1 MLRVNFSVVDENSG
15 TYLMNNKFVK
25 DVEIKA
31 GLSLTVSCR
40 QNRGHC
46 RIALVR
52 DHSVKDNERCLSYA
66 TTIVRYL
73 NHIEPRK

>member
-40 QNRGHC
+40 QNSPAEKEV
-46 RIALVR
+46 IAGLLW
-52 DHSVKDNERCLSYA
+52 CA
-66 TTIVRYL
+66 TTRLRTTNGV
-73 NHIEPRK
+73 